1 MLIRSIIQELENFAP
16 LQYQESYDN
25 CGLIVG
31 NAQWEC
37 TGVLCC
43 LDSTEAVINEAIENG
58 CNLVVAH
65 HPIVFSGLKKIN
77 GKNYVERTIITAIK
91 NDIAIYAIHTNA
103 DNIINGVNDKIAS
116 KLGLINKKILV
127 PKENLLAKLITYIPD
142 SYLET
147 VQQVLFDNGAGNIG
161 NYSDASFASEGLG
174 TFKANNKAN
183 PFIGEPEKRHEEA
196 EKKLEVLIPLH
207 KKEVLIDVLK
217 KAHPYEEVAYEV
229 IALNNVH
236 NEVGSGMI
244 GELPTEMNE
253 TDFLKEI
260 KTTFGLSVIKHT
272 ALLNKPIKKV
282 SVCGGAGSFL
292 IKHSIQSGADIFISS
307 DIKYHEFFDADKRI
321 IVADIG
327 HWESEQFTPDIIIEV
342 LRAKFPIFAV
352 LKSKVNTNS
361 VSYFI

>member
-16 LQYQESYDN
+16 IQYQESYDN

-103 DNIINGVNDKIAS
+103 DNILNGVNDIIAS
-116 KLGLINKKILV
+116 KLGLINKRILA
-127 PKENLLAKLITYIPD
+127 PKENLLAKLVTYIPN
-142 SYLET
+142 SYMEI
-147 VQQVLFDNGAGNIG
+147 VRNALFNNGAGNIG
-161 NYSDASFASEGLG
+161 NYSEASFSSEGLG
-174 TFKANNKAN
+174 TFKANDQAN
-183 PFIGEPEKRHEEA
+183 PFIGKAGIRHVEA

-207 KKEVLIDVLK
+207 KKDLLIDVLK
-217 KAHPYEEVAYEV
+217 NAHPYEEVAYEV
-229 IALNNVH
+229 ISLNNVH
-236 NEVGSGMI
+236 NEVGSGII
-244 GELPTEMNE
+244 GELPTETNE
-253 TDFLKEI
+253 IDLLKNI

-282 SVCGGAGSFL
+282 AVCGGSGSFL
-292 IKHSIQSGADIFISS
+292 IKHSIQSGADMLITS
-307 DIKYHEFFDADKRI
+307 DIKYHEFFDADNKLI
-321 IVADIG
+321 IADIG

-361 VSYFI
+361 VRYFI